1 MEATIVGLLPLQLGR
16 LLVWGEALP
25 IHVMVYGRFE
35 RGRPRSG
42 RSRVRFVLFWYGYC
56 LHALENR
63 RAWPT
68 NAGRSAEDS
77 RGSGLLRLA
86 PIPGLDGP
94 PSGGPRD
101 GLTARTSMV
110 APHLLS
116 KEVAHC
122 LLTCLV
128 MQQVAITYDAFGE
141 CWSVVDGAT
150 PVSQQNLSPMAH
162 AFQPQGGVDHLGG
175 VPMAYQSGPSA
186 QGMCARPAAC
196 FMQPPTMM
204 KPAVHPLGSLDGY
217 RVC

>member
-1 MEATIVGLLPLQLGR
+1 MRLMEATIVGLLPLQLGR

-101 GLTARTSMV
+101 GLIARTS
-110 APHLLS
+110 
-116 KEVAHC
+116 
-122 LLTCLV
+122 
-128 MQQVAITYDAFGE
+128 
-141 CWSVVDGAT
+141 
-150 PVSQQNLSPMAH
+150 N
-162 AFQPQGGVDHLGG
+162 
-175 VPMAYQSGPSA
+175 
-186 QGMCARPAAC
+186 
-196 FMQPPTMM
+196 
-204 KPAVHPLGSLDGY
+204 
-217 RVC
+217 

>member
-1 MEATIVGLLPLQLGR
+1 METTIVGLLPLQLGR

-42 RSRVRFVLFWYGYC
+42 RSRVRFVLFWFGCC

-101 GLTARTSMV
+101 GLIARISMV

-122 LLTCLV
+122 LLICLL
-128 MQQVAITYDAFGE
+128 MQQVAITTKRTMRSANAGR
-141 CWSVVDGAT
+141 SLTGRL
-150 PVSQQNLSPMAH
+150 LSRSRTYRRWRMPSNH
-162 AFQPQGGVDHLGG
+162 KVIDHLGVG
-175 VPMAYQSGPSA
+175 RWGGPNPKPPFFRA
-186 QGMCARPAAC
+186 PTAR
-196 FMQPPTMM
+196 
-204 KPAVHPLGSLDGY
+204 S
-217 RVC
+217 

>member
-94 PSGGPRD
+94 PLGGPRD
-101 GLTARTSMV
+101 GRTAHISMV
-110 APHLLS
+110 APPLLS
-116 KEVAHC
+116 EGVAHC

-128 MQQVAITYDAFGE
+128 MQQVAITPKRAMHLAIAGE
-141 CWSVVDGAT
+141 HEEDVRADEAALDVCKT
-150 PVSQQNLSPMAH
+150 PEDRWVTFNALRE
-162 AFQPQGGVDHLGG
+162 VRL
-175 VPMAYQSGPSA
+175 
-186 QGMCARPAAC
+186 
-196 FMQPPTMM
+196 T
-204 KPAVHPLGSLDGY
+204 
-217 RVC
+217 

>member
-94 PSGGPRD
+94 PLGEPRD
-101 GLTARTSMV
+101 GRTALISMNARNYVVPTFVRTDV
-110 APHLLS
+110 QHA
-116 KEVAHC
+116 
-122 LLTCLV
+122 
-128 MQQVAITYDAFGE
+128 
-141 CWSVVDGAT
+141 DGFT
-150 PVSQQNLSPMAH
+150 KPL
-162 AFQPQGGVDHLGG
+162 
-175 VPMAYQSGPSA
+175 
-186 QGMCARPAAC
+186 ARPQFLPWAER
-196 FMQPPTMM
+196 FVRP
-204 KPAVHPLGSLDGY
+204 
-217 RVC
+217 

>member
-86 PIPGLDGP
+86 PTPGLDGP
-94 PSGGPRD
+94 PLGGPRD
-101 GLTARTSMV
+101 GRTAHISMV

-128 MQQVAITYDAFGE
+128 MQQVAITTRRTMHSANAGRLSMGRHPSRSRIFRR
-141 CWSVVDGAT
+141 WRTLSNHKVV
-150 PVSQQNLSPMAH
+150 LII
-162 AFQPQGGVDHLGG
+162 LGG
-175 VPMAYQSGPSA
+175 S
-186 QGMCARPAAC
+186 RWHI
-196 FMQPPTMM
+196 
-204 KPAVHPLGSLDGY
+204 KLGLRLRGCV
-217 RVC
+217 RVQQLASCSRRR

>member
-94 PSGGPRD
+94 PLGGPRD
-101 GLTARTSMV
+101 GRTARI
-110 APHLLS
+110 S
-116 KEVAHC
+116 KFAERKEAHRIHQ
-122 LLTCLV
+122 
-128 MQQVAITYDAFGE
+128 MITTPRITE
-141 CWSVVDGAT
+141 ESRNSEHAT
-150 PVSQQNLSPMAH
+150 ERGTYRNYRAH
-162 AFQPQGGVDHLGG
+162 TE
-175 VPMAYQSGPSA
+175 
-186 QGMCARPAAC
+186 R
-196 FMQPPTMM
+196 T
-204 KPAVHPLGSLDGY
+204 
-217 RVC
+217 RI

>member
-42 RSRVRFVLFWYGYC
+42 RSRVRFVLFWYGLG

-94 PSGGPRD
+94 PLGGPRD
-101 GLTARTSMV
+101 GRTARISMV

-116 KEVAHC
+116 QVVAHC
-122 LLTCLV
+122 LLTCL
-128 MQQVAITYDAFGE
+128 MRQQVAITPKRAIHLANAGQLWTGGLPYRSQIYRPWRTPFNHKVELITLGE
-141 CWSVVDGAT
+141 
-150 PVSQQNLSPMAH
+150 SQWH
-162 AFQPQGGVDHLGG
+162 IKLG
-175 VPMAYQSGPSA
+175 PRLRE
-186 QGMCARPAAC
+186 CARVQLLAIC
-196 FMQPPTMM
+196 
-204 KPAVHPLGSLDGY
+204 SS
-217 RVC
+217 RR

>member
-1 MEATIVGLLPLQLGR
+1 MKV
-16 LLVWGEALP
+16 LVWGEALP

-86 PIPGLDGP
+86 PTPGLDGP
-94 PSGGPRD
+94 PLGGPRD
-101 GLTARTSMV
+101 GRTAHINMV
-110 APHLLS
+110 APPLLS
-116 KEVAHC
+116 EGVAHC

-128 MQQVAITYDAFGE
+128 MQQVAITVKRMMHLANVGQLLTGQLPSRSRIFRR
-141 CWSVVDGAT
+141 WRTLSNLKVVLIILG
-150 PVSQQNLSPMAH
+150 VFRWHIKLGLRLKGCVRVQQRASCSSP
-162 AFQPQGGVDHLGG
+162 
-175 VPMAYQSGPSA
+175 
-186 QGMCARPAAC
+186 R
-196 FMQPPTMM
+196 
-204 KPAVHPLGSLDGY
+204 
-217 RVC
+217 

>member
-77 RGSGLLRLA
+77 RGSGLPRLA

-94 PSGGPRD
+94 PLGEPRD
-101 GLTARTSMV
+101 GRIAHISMV

-116 KEVAHC
+116 QVVAHC
-122 LLTCLV
+122 LLTCL
-128 MQQVAITYDAFGE
+128 MREQVAITPKRAMHLANAGQLSTGRPPYRSRICRPWRTHSNLKVELITLGDSQWHIKLGLRFRE
-141 CWSVVDGAT
+141 CVRDQQLAT
-150 PVSQQNLSPMAH
+150 CSS
-162 AFQPQGGVDHLGG
+162 
-175 VPMAYQSGPSA
+175 
-186 QGMCARPAAC
+186 R
-196 FMQPPTMM
+196 
-204 KPAVHPLGSLDGY
+204 
-217 RVC
+217 RR

>member
-42 RSRVRFVLFWYGYC
+42 RSRVRFVLFWCGCC

-86 PIPGLDGP
+86 PTPGVDGP
-94 PSGGPRD
+94 PLGGPRD
-101 GLTARTSMV
+101 GRTARTSTGIV
-110 APHLLS
+110 
-116 KEVAHC
+116 
-122 LLTCLV
+122 
-128 MQQVAITYDAFGE
+128 IE
-141 CWSVVDGAT
+141 CRPRGAVGFVSRFVFLRELGAT
-150 PVSQQNLSPMAH
+150 LELEADLRRSGTSQHLI
-162 AFQPQGGVDHLGG
+162 FQLV
-175 VPMAYQSGPSA
+175 
-186 QGMCARPAAC
+186 
-196 FMQPPTMM
+196 
-204 KPAVHPLGSLDGY
+204 
-217 RVC
+217 